1 MGAGFASQLVPG
13 VERHSMGGAMMPD
26 LGRRRSGGAHVSALL
41 WATGLLLSVPYAAA
55 GQAPVTPAPLP
66 PPLQATLA
74 TWLSSNGRTPEAY
87 VTSLF
92 RDHDVV
98 FLGEQHR
105 VKHDA
110 LLVQNLVPPLYQA
123 GVHVLAIEFAR
134 REDQP
139 LVDSLLG
146 RKKWDEALAR
156 EIVFRHFVFWGYRE
170 YVDLFKSAWTL
181 NQRLAKGA
189 PQFRILGINDSPDW
203 SIVKTEADRE
213 SPEIMKRVWRGG
225 GENLW
230 AAVILDAARSGEKVL
245 VYCGIHHAFTQY
257 RQPVVVDGKFLHFD
271 RALRAGNHV
280 FNAIGKR
287 AITVYLHAP
296 WNGYDG
302 YDSAMRHPADGIID
316 SLMEGIGPHPVGFDL
331 IRGPLGE
338 LQVKDAVYRHGYDDF
353 RLKTFCDGWIYT
365 KPISSYEGVTP
376 IPRWIN
382 DDNLERARL
391 QSPNPAF
398 RTASVQRF
406 NGAIARDADIPSR
419 WGFLR

>member
-1 MGAGFASQLVPG
+1 M
-13 VERHSMGGAMMPD
+13 
-26 LGRRRSGGAHVSALL
+26 SGPVRQCSGQSLVSALL
-41 WATGLLLSVPYAAA
+41 CAAGLLFGAPHTSA
-55 GQAPVTPAPLP
+55 GQTPVSPRPLP

-74 TWLSSNGRTPEAY
+74 AWLSSNGRTPEVY
-87 VTSLF
+87 VTGLF

-110 LLVQNLVPPLYQA
+110 LLVQSLMAPLYQA

-139 LVDSLLG
+139 LIDWLLS
-146 RKKWDEALAR
+146 RKDWDEALAR
-156 EIVFRHFVFWGYRE
+156 EIVFRQFVFWGYRE

-181 NQRLAKGA
+181 NRRLPKGA
-189 PQFRILGINDSPDW
+189 SQFRILGIGDSPDW
-203 SIVKTEADRE
+203 SVVKAEADRE
-213 SPEIMKRVWRGG
+213 SPEIKKRVWRGG

-245 VYCGIHHAFTQY
+245 VYCGIHHAFTEY
-257 RQPVVVDGKFLHFD
+257 RQPVVVDGKFLHFG
-271 RALRAGNHV
+271 RTLRAGNHAY
-280 FNAIGKR
+280 NAIGKR
-287 AITVYLHAP
+287 AITVCLHAP

-316 SLMEGIGPHPVGFDL
+316 ALMEGVGPHPVGFDL
-331 IRGPLGE
+331 STGPLGQ
-338 LQVKDAVYRHGYDDF
+338 LPVKDAVYRHGYDDF

-365 KPISSYEGVTP
+365 KRISSYEGVTP
-376 IPRWIN
+376 IPGWIN
-382 DDNLERARL
+382 DDNLERARQ

-398 RTASVQRF
+398 RDASAQRF
-406 NGAIARDADIPSR
+406 NGAIAWDADIPRR